1 MMTPGH
7 FWVPRFRPYVAAG
20 RLRVGFVAIPHRRGF
35 HPATVIYASGYA
47 VPAMTARRKL
57 SIELAAYLTD
67 SLADAVRGEAGL
79 ELPAVTAAA
88 RALVAR
94 DTLGWEAAFL
104 RAATAG
110 RAPWGARIERWREV
124 EAALPDLVDRI
135 TLAGADPA
143 AAARE
148 TARELD
154 RVLGGRGHAR
164 AAVRPRWV
172 GRGGRGGGVAGA
184 WGLAVLVDCARGAA
198 QPRGRGARGGGG
210 GWRTR
215 PVATRARLVRGGGG
229 APRGRSFRRHPDD
242 GAGFDRSVARRRAA
256 ADPGG
261 SGACA
266 GDAVLAR
273 HARKDGWRR
282 GARAR

>member
-1 MMTPGH
+1 MTRQGIAPRAHTLLKSAGDNFRLFNSGRVAMMTTGH

-67 SLADAVRGEAGL
+67 SLADAVRGQAGL
-79 ELPAVTAAA
+79 ELP
-88 RALVAR
+88 
-94 DTLGWEAAFL
+94 
-104 RAATAG
+104 AATAG

-154 RVLGGRGHAR
+154 RVLG
-164 AAVRPRWV
+164 
-172 GRGGRGGGVAGA
+172 
-184 WGLAVLVDCARGAA
+184 
-198 QPRGRGARGGGG
+198 
-210 GWRTR
+210 
-215 PVATRARLVRGGGG
+215 ATR
-229 APRGRSFRRHPDD
+229 
-242 GAGFDRSVARRRAA
+242 
-256 ADPGG
+256 
-261 SGACA
+261 
-266 GDAVLAR
+266 
-273 HARKDGWRR
+273 
-282 GARAR
+282 